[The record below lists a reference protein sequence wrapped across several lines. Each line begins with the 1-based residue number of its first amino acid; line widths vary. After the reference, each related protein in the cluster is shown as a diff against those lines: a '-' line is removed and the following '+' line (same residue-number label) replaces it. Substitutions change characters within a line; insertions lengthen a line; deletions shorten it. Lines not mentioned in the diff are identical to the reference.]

1 MIVHVKT
8 NLYINPNTRT
18 NTGNLCI
25 MGSTLHDGAKKT
37 GPRRKKGKKVKKC
50 ANRPLPTYGAVHT
63 IAKIL
68 LGYGGDT
75 HQSERKK
82 IDAERS
88 KENAEVPD
96 SNNMCISFNCTRDI
110 IQAKNKIK
118 KRIIYAP

>member
-25 MGSTLHDGAKKT
+25 MGSTLHDGVKKQ
-37 GPRRKKGKKVKKC
+37 GRGEKKGKKGKKC

-96 SNNMCISFNCTRDI
+96 SNNMCISF
-110 IQAKNKIK
+110 
-118 KRIIYAP
+118 